1 MCSENAASITDNRE
15 GYPLDLDETVEIA
28 RMLKVRHPR
37 LKGELMV
44 ITVDFLQ
51 EVTTAKGVFFVARDF
66 KPTKKLCKKRTL
78 EKFEIVRRYF
88 AARNIDYP
96 GVYRFIFHEARDGD
110 SAHTP
115 CYVGEAGNIGKR
127 LLHHFRA
134 ERQTSVEVKP
144 LGSRKL
150 RAGWPVRGSIRNSS
164 GDFNLQ
170 VLTIEGPVNFCGLT
184 FGPDSIPT
192 PLEDSFLRRMLV
204 NVRGTPHIL
213 RDILKVARKKS
224 LKHSNANPA
233 VV

>member
-1 MCSENAASITDNRE
+1 MTRTFPMTCNLRWRE
-15 GYPLDLDETVEIA
+15 LLSPEVLLNWVNS
-28 RMLKVRHPR
+28 RQVPR
-37 LKGELMV
+37 VLLAEL
-44 ITVDFLQ
+44 
-51 EVTTAKGVFFVARDF
+51 A
-66 KPTKKLCKKRTL
+66 
-78 EKFEIVRRYF
+78 
-88 AARNIDYP
+88 YP
-96 GVYRFIFHEARDGD
+96 GVYRFIFREARDGD

-134 ERQTSVEVKP
+134 ERQTSVGVKP

-164 GDFNLQ
+164 GDFKLQ

-192 PLEDSFLRRMLV
+192 PLEDSFLRRMLENWAILASEYV
-204 NVRGTPHIL
+204 DHLHPLNVRGTPHIL

-224 LKHSNANPA
+224 SKQSNAKP
-233 VV
+233 VVG